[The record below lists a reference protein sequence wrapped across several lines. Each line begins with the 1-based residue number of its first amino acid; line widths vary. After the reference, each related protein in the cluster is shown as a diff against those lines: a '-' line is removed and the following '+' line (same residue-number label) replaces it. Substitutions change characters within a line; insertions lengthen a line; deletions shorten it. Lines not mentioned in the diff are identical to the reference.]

1 MQRQQTDGD
10 QKEEE
15 WQIRTECYSQE
26 SALHKETDEQGMNRL
41 LHPKSEG
48 KSFQVGNEDG
58 GRAGLQSL
66 AGEFKENYLCLR
78 L

>member
-1 MQRQQTDGD
+1 MANKDRVLLTEECPSQGD
-10 QKEEE
+10 
-15 WQIRTECYSQE
+15 RR
-26 SALHKETDEQGMNRL
+26 AGMNRL

-48 KSFQVGNEDG
+48 KRFQVGNEDG